1 MGRCFFARK
10 DKGHLRHR
18 LMNWLGWSG
27 LDAIG
32 RLAMLTAS
40 TAILSRWLHPRD
52 FGVAALV
59 LTVVTL
65 ASVLVGAPFEEAL
78 AQRKVLRLA
87 HVRASLAACWLAS
100 VALLVLSVPLGFFLA
115 WAYGESQIAWL
126 LPVGMTSIFFSGHSD
141 VLTGLIR
148 RHRRFTDL
156 SKATLF
162 GNAVGISFA
171 VAIALA
177 GGGAWALIAQ
187 RALIAAVRAL
197 SLQSRIEI
205 VVLPARSI
213 AQLRDIWR
221 YASVALLDRMMD
233 NLTFLAFNYLVGG
246 FYGLNTLGY
255 VNMAM
260 RLVEPIRGAVG
271 ATGHNVAFSFFARL
285 QHDPEKLRD
294 RARTVIS
301 HAALAIAPVFVGLA
315 AVTPVLLPLVSGPG
329 WDAAI
334 EIGVCLA
341 IGSAIAIPARL
352 IFTAAS
358 ARARPEFSLIAN
370 IGGFAATLAVLILAT
385 KMGPISVG
393 LARIAGDLVQALVA
407 IGVSPAVLG
416 WSRRGRL
423 FALAP
428 AWLLA
433 AGMGVF
439 VASLHHALPHLS
451 QVAQLALSIGLGV
464 VTYGAFLVLFARSQ
478 FNGLTAMLALARTAQ
493 G

>member
-1 MGRCFFARK
+1 
-10 DKGHLRHR
+10 
-18 LMNWLGWSG
+18 MNWLGWSG

-40 TAILSRWLHPRD
+40 TAVLSRCLSPRD

-59 LTVVTL
+59 LTVVTV

-87 HVRASLAACWLAS
+87 HLRAALTACWLS
-100 VALLVLSVPLGFFLA
+100 SLALVVLSIPLGLFLA
-115 WAYGESQIAWL
+115 WAYGESRIAFL
-126 LPVGMTSIFFSGHSD
+126 LPIGMASIFFSGHSD
-141 VLTGLIR
+141 VLTGLVR
-148 RHRRFTDL
+148 RQRRFTDL

-171 VAIALA
+171 VVIALA
-177 GGGAWALIAQ
+177 GGGVWALIAQ

-205 VVLPARSI
+205 VILPARSV
-213 AQLRDIWR
+213 AHLRDIWR
-221 YASVALLDRMMD
+221 YAGVALLDRMMD

-260 RLVEPIRGAVG
+260 RLVEPIRGAIG

-285 QHDPEKLRD
+285 QHDPDKLRE
-294 RARTVIS
+294 RAQTVIS
-301 HAALAIAPVFVGLA
+301 RAALAIAPVFVGLA

-334 EIGVCLA
+334 EIGACLA

-352 IFTAAS
+352 IFTAIS
-358 ARARPEFSLIAN
+358 ARARPEYSLVAN
-370 IGGFAATLAVLILAT
+370 IGGFAATLAVLVFAT

-407 IGVSPAVLG
+407 IGVSPGLLG

-423 FALAP
+423 FTLAP

-433 AGMGVF
+433 AAMGVF
-439 VASLHHALPHLS
+439 VAGLHHALPHFG
-451 QVAQLALSIGLGV
+451 QVVQLALSIGLGIAI
-464 VTYGAFLVLFARSQ
+464 YGLFLMLFARSQ
-478 FNGLTAMLALARTAQ
+478 FNGLTAMLGARAKPAQ